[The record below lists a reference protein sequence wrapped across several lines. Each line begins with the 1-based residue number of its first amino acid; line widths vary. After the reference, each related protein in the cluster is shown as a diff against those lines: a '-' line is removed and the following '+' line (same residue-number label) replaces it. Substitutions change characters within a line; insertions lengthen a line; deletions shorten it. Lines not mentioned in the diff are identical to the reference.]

1 MLKQIEGSHAVAHVV
16 AQCRPNVISA
26 YPITPQTHIVEG
38 LADIVG
44 AGQLDAEFV
53 NVESEFSAA
62 SVVLGA
68 SAAGARAYTATSSQG
83 LLLMSEVIYCIA
95 GMRLPIVMTC
105 ANRAISAPLSI
116 WNDHQDSMAVRDA
129 GWIQLHAED
138 NQEASDLHI
147 QAFKIAERTFLPVM
161 VCMDGFILTHAYE
174 PVDLPE
180 QKEVDDFL
188 PTFKPRH
195 IVDPRWPRGI
205 GLFADPRFYM
215 ETRYILHRALEKS
228 EETIKEVSSEFAK
241 AFGRESGGFIKT
253 YKLEEADVVVVSMGS
268 VVGTIKE
275 LIDQLEEEGKKVGL
289 KKVGL
294 LQICSYRPFPREEVY
309 RALKDKMNIVVL
321 EKCISLGRGGILAS
335 DVRWSFP
342 RAEKKDRDI
351 SSFVAGLGGRNI
363 SIDDLRYMVEK
374 VGKEPVE
381 FEFLGLRTEL
391 IAERDM

>member
-16 AQCRPNVISA
+16 AQCRPHVISA
-26 YPITPQTHIVEG
+26 YPITPQTHIVEE

-95 GMRLPIVMTC
+95 GMRLPIVLTC

-116 WNDHQDSMAVRDA
+116 WNDQQDSMAVRDA

-147 QAFKIAERTFLPVM
+147 QAFKIAEQTFLPVM

-174 PVDLPE
+174 PVDIPE

-188 PTFKPRH
+188 PAFKPKH

-228 EETIKEVSSEFAK
+228 EDTIKEVSSEFAK
-241 AFGRESGGFIKT
+241 AFGRASGGFIKT
-253 YKLEEADVVVVSMGS
+253 YKLEEAEVVVISMGS

-275 LIDQLEEEGKKVGL
+275 LIDQLEEKG

-294 LQICSYRPFPREEVY
+294 LQICSYRPFPRKEVY
-309 RALKDKMNIVVL
+309 NALKDKMNIVVL

-335 DVRWSFP
+335 DIRWSFP
-342 RAEKKDRDI
+342 RAEKKDRNI

-374 VGKEPVE
+374 VEKEPVE
-381 FEFLGLRTEL
+381 FEFLGLREEL
-391 IAERDM
+391 IAEKDM

>member
-1 MLKQIEGSHAVAHVV
+1 MLKQIEGSHAVDHVV

-83 LLLMSEVIYCIA
+83 VLLMSEVIYCIA
-95 GMRLPIVMTC
+95 GMRLPIVLTC

-116 WNDHQDSMAVRDA
+116 WNDQQDSMAVRDA
-129 GWIQLHAED
+129 GWIQLYAED

-147 QAFKIAERTFLPVM
+147 QAFKIAEQTFLPVM

-215 ETRYILHRALEKS
+215 ESRYILHRALEKS

-289 KKVGL
+289 
-294 LQICSYRPFPREEVY
+294 LQICSYRPFPRHEVY

-335 DVRWSFP
+335 DIRWSFP

-391 IAERDM
+391 IAEKEM

>member
-1 MLKQIEGSHAVAHVV
+1 MLKQIEGSYAVADMV
-16 AQCRPNVISA
+16 ALCRPNVISA

-38 LADIVG
+38 LASIVG
-44 AGQLDAEFV
+44 EGQLDAEFV

-68 SAAGARAYTATSSQG
+68 SAAGARAYTATTSQG

-95 GMRLPIVMTC
+95 GMRLPIVLTC
-105 ANRAISAPLSI
+105 TNRAISAPLSI
-116 WNDHQDSMAVRDA
+116 WNDQQDSMAVRDA

-138 NQEASDLHI
+138 NQEAADLHM
-147 QAFKIAERTFLPVM
+147 QAFKIAEQTFLPVM
-161 VCMDGFILTHAYE
+161 VCMDGFILTHAFE
-174 PVDLPE
+174 PVDVPE

-188 PTFKPRH
+188 PPFKPRH

-241 AFGRESGGFIKT
+241 VFGRESGGFIKT
-253 YKLEEADVVVVSMGS
+253 YKLEDADVVIISMGS
-268 VVGTIKE
+268 VVGTIKD
-275 LIDQLEEEGKKVGL
+275 LIDRLEEEG

-294 LQICSYRPFPREEVY
+294 LQICSYRPFPRNEIY

-335 DVRWSFP
+335 DIRWSFP
-342 RAEKKDRDI
+342 RAEKRDRNI

-374 VGKEPVE
+374 VEKEPVE
-381 FEFLGLRTEL
+381 LEFLGLNKEL

>member
-1 MLKQIEGSHAVAHVV
+1 MLKQIEGSHAVARVV
-16 AQCRPNVISA
+16 SQCRPNVVSA
-26 YPITPQTHIVEG
+26 YPITPQTHIVEE
-38 LADIVG
+38 LANLVG
-44 AGQLDAEFV
+44 TGELKAEFV

-68 SAAGARAYTATSSQG
+68 SAAGARAYTATTSQG

-95 GMRLPIVMTC
+95 GMRLPIVLTC

-116 WNDHQDSMAVRDA
+116 WNDQQDSMAVRDA

-138 NQEASDLHI
+138 NQEAADLHI
-147 QAFKIAERTFLPVM
+147 QAFKIAEQTFLPTM

-174 PVDLPE
+174 PVDIPE

-188 PTFKPRH
+188 PAFKPKH

-228 EETIKEVSSEFAK
+228 QQTIKEVSSEFAEV
-241 AFGRESGGFIKT
+241 FGRDSGGFIKT
-253 YKLEEADVVVVSMGS
+253 YKLEEAEIAIVSMGS
-268 VVGTIKE
+268 VVGTIKD
-275 LIDQLEEEGKKVGL
+275 LIDALEEEGR
-289 KKVGL
+289 KVGL
-294 LQICSYRPFPREEVY
+294 LQICSYRPFPRKEVY
-309 RALKDKMNIVVL
+309 NALKDKMNIVVL
-321 EKCISLGRGGILAS
+321 EKCVSLGRGGILAS

-342 RAEKKDRDI
+342 RAEKRDRNI

-363 SIDDLRYMVEK
+363 AVDDLRHMVGMVE
-374 VGKEPVE
+374 KEPVE
-381 FEFLGLRTEL
+381 FGFLGLRKEL

>member
-44 AGQLDAEFV
+44 AGQLDAEFI

-147 QAFKIAERTFLPVM
+147 QAFKIAEQTFLPVM

-289 KKVGL
+289 
-294 LQICSYRPFPREEVY
+294 LQICSYRPFPRNEVY

-374 VGKEPVE
+374 VEKEPVE

-391 IAERDM
+391 ISEKEM

>member
-26 YPITPQTHIVEG
+26 YPITPQTHIVEE

-83 LLLMSEVIYCIA
+83 VLLMSEVIYCIA

-116 WNDHQDSMAVRDA
+116 WNDQQDSMAVRDA

-138 NQEASDLHI
+138 NQEASDLHV

-161 VCMDGFILTHAYE
+161 VCMDGFILTHAFE
-174 PVDLPE
+174 PVDIPE

-241 AFGRESGGFIKT
+241 TFGRESGGFIKA
-253 YKLEEADVVVVSMGS
+253 YKLEEADVVVISMGS

-289 KKVGL
+289 
-294 LQICSYRPFPREEVY
+294 LQICSYRPFPRHEVY

-374 VGKEPVE
+374 VEKEPVE
-381 FEFLGLRTEL
+381 FEFLGLKEEL
-391 IAERDM
+391 IAEKDM

>member
-16 AQCRPNVISA
+16 AQCRPHVISA
-26 YPITPQTHIVEG
+26 YPITPQTHIVEE

-95 GMRLPIVMTC
+95 GMRLPIVLTC

-116 WNDHQDSMAVRDA
+116 WNDQQDSMAVRDA

-147 QAFKIAERTFLPVM
+147 QAFKIAEQTFLPVM

-174 PVDLPE
+174 PVDIPE

-188 PTFKPRH
+188 PAFKPRH

-228 EETIKEVSSEFAK
+228 EDTIKQVSSEFAK
-241 AFGRESGGFIKT
+241 AFGRQSGGFIKT
-253 YKLEEADVVVVSMGS
+253 YKLEEADVVVISMGS

-289 KKVGL
+289 
-294 LQICSYRPFPREEVY
+294 LQICSYRPFPRKEVY
-309 RALKDKMNIVVL
+309 NALKDKMNIVVL

-335 DVRWSFP
+335 DIRWSFP
-342 RAEKKDRDI
+342 RAEKKDRNI

-363 SIDDLRYMVEK
+363 SIENLRYMVEK
-374 VGKEPVE
+374 VEKEPVE
-381 FEFLGLRTEL
+381 FEFLGLREEL
-391 IAERDM
+391 IAEKDM

>member
-16 AQCRPNVISA
+16 AQCRPHVISA
-26 YPITPQTHIVEG
+26 YPITPQTHIVEE

-95 GMRLPIVMTC
+95 GMRLPIVLTC

-116 WNDHQDSMAVRDA
+116 WNDQQDSMAVRDA

-147 QAFKIAERTFLPVM
+147 QAFKIAEQTFLPVM

-174 PVDLPE
+174 PVDIPQ

-188 PTFKPRH
+188 PAFKPRH

-228 EETIKEVSSEFAK
+228 EDTIKEVSSEFAK

-253 YKLEEADVVVVSMGS
+253 YKLEEAEVVVISMGS

-275 LIDQLEEEGKKVGL
+275 LIDQLEEKG

-294 LQICSYRPFPREEVY
+294 LQICSYRPFPRKEIY
-309 RALKDKMNIVVL
+309 NALKDKMNIVVL

-335 DVRWSFP
+335 DIRWSFP
-342 RAEKKDRDI
+342 RAEKKDRNI

-374 VGKEPVE
+374 VEKEPVE
-381 FEFLGLRTEL
+381 FEFLGLREEL
-391 IAERDM
+391 IAEKDM

>member
-83 LLLMSEVIYCIA
+83 VLLMSEVIYCIA
-95 GMRLPIVMTC
+95 GMRLPIVLTC

-116 WNDHQDSMAVRDA
+116 WNDQQDSMAVRDA
-129 GWIQLHAED
+129 GWIQLYAED
-138 NQEASDLHI
+138 NQEASDLHV
-147 QAFKIAERTFLPVM
+147 QAFKIAEQTFLPVM

-215 ETRYILHRALEKS
+215 ESRYILHRALEKS

-275 LIDQLEEEGKKVGL
+275 LIDELEEEG

-294 LQICSYRPFPREEVY
+294 LQICSYRPFPRHEVY

-374 VGKEPVE
+374 VEKEPVE

-391 IAERDM
+391 IAEKEM

>member
-44 AGQLDAEFV
+44 AGQLDAEFI

-68 SAAGARAYTATSSQG
+68 SAAGARDYTATSSQG

-289 KKVGL
+289 
-294 LQICSYRPFPREEVY
+294 LQICSYRPFPRHEVY

-391 IAERDM
+391 IAEKEM

>member
-1 MLKQIEGSHAVAHVV
+1 MLKQIEGSYAVAQVV
-16 AQCRPNVISA
+16 AHCRPHVISA
-26 YPITPQTHIVEG
+26 YPITPQTPIVEG
-38 LADIVG
+38 LADLVG
-44 AGQLDAEFV
+44 EGQLQAEFV

-68 SAAGARAYTATSSQG
+68 SAAGARAYTATTSQG

-95 GMRLPIVMTC
+95 GMRLPIVLTC

-116 WNDHQDSMAVRDA
+116 WNDQQDSMAVRDA

-147 QAFKIAERTFLPVM
+147 QAFKIAEQTFLPTM
-161 VCMDGFILTHAYE
+161 VCMDGFILTHAFE
-174 PVDLPE
+174 PVDIPE

-188 PTFKPRH
+188 PPFKPRH

-228 EETIKEVSSEFAK
+228 EETIKEVSAEFAK
-241 AFGRESGGFIKT
+241 VFGRDSGGFFKT
-253 YKLEEADVVVVSMGS
+253 YKLEKADVAIVSMGS

-275 LIDQLEEEGKKVGL
+275 LIDRLEEEG

-294 LQICSYRPFPREEVY
+294 LQICSYRPFPRKEVY
-309 RALKDKMNIVVL
+309 RALKDKTNIVVL

-342 RAEKKDRDI
+342 RAEKKDRNI

-374 VGKEPVE
+374 VEKEPVE
-381 FEFLGLRTEL
+381 FEFLGLRKEL

>member
-16 AQCRPNVISA
+16 AQCRPHVISA
-26 YPITPQTHIVEG
+26 YPITPQTHIVEE

-68 SAAGARAYTATSSQG
+68 SAAGARAYTATSSHG

-95 GMRLPIVMTC
+95 GMRLPIVLTC

-116 WNDHQDSMAVRDA
+116 WNDQQDSMAVRDA

-147 QAFKIAERTFLPVM
+147 QAFKIAEQTFLPVM
-161 VCMDGFILTHAYE
+161 VCMDGFILTHAFE
-174 PVDLPE
+174 PVDIPE

-188 PTFKPRH
+188 PAFKPRH

-228 EETIKEVSSEFAK
+228 EDTIKEVSSDFAK

-253 YKLEEADVVVVSMGS
+253 YKLEEAEVVVISMGS

-275 LIDQLEEEGKKVGL
+275 LIDQLEEKG

-294 LQICSYRPFPREEVY
+294 LQICSYRPFPRHEVY

-335 DVRWSFP
+335 DIRWSFP
-342 RAEKKDRDI
+342 RAEKKDRNI
-351 SSFVAGLGGRNI
+351 SSFVAGLGGLNI

-374 VGKEPVE
+374 VEKEPVE
-381 FEFLGLRTEL
+381 FEFLGLREEL
-391 IAERDM
+391 IAEKDM

>member
-1 MLKQIEGSHAVAHVV
+1 MLKQIEGSYAVADVV
-16 AQCRPNVISA
+16 ALCRPNVISA

-38 LADIVG
+38 LATIVG
-44 AGQLDAEFV
+44 EGQLDAEFV

-68 SAAGARAYTATSSQG
+68 SAAGARAYTATTSQG

-95 GMRLPIVMTC
+95 GMRLPIVLTC

-116 WNDHQDSMAVRDA
+116 WNDQQDSMAVRDA
-129 GWIQLHAED
+129 GWVQLHAED

-188 PTFKPRH
+188 PNFKPRH

-241 AFGRESGGFIKT
+241 VFGRESGGFIKA
-253 YKLEEADVVVVSMGS
+253 YKLEDADVAIVSMGS

-289 KKVGL
+289 
-294 LQICSYRPFPREEVY
+294 LQICSYRPFPRNEVY

-342 RAEKKDRDI
+342 RAEKKDRNI

-363 SIDDLRYMVEK
+363 STDHLRYMVEK
-374 VGKEPVE
+374 VEKEPVE
-381 FEFLGLRTEL
+381 CEFLGLRKEL

>member
-68 SAAGARAYTATSSQG
+68 SAAGARAYTATTSQG

-95 GMRLPIVMTC
+95 GMRLPIVLTC

-116 WNDHQDSMAVRDA
+116 WNDQQDSMAVRDA

-147 QAFKIAERTFLPVM
+147 QAFKIAEKTFLPVM

-174 PVDLPE
+174 PVDIPE

-188 PTFKPRH
+188 PTFKPKH

-289 KKVGL
+289 
-294 LQICSYRPFPREEVY
+294 LQICSYRPFPRKEVY
-309 RALKDKMNIVVL
+309 SALKDKMNIVVL

-342 RAEKKDRDI
+342 RAEKKDRNI

-363 SIDDLRYMVEK
+363 SIDGLQYMVEK
-374 VGKEPVE
+374 VEKEPVE
-381 FEFLGLRTEL
+381 FEFLGLREEL
-391 IAERDM
+391 IAEKDM

>member
-44 AGQLDAEFV
+44 AGQLDAEFI

-289 KKVGL
+289 
-294 LQICSYRPFPREEVY
+294 LQICSYRPFPRHEVY

-374 VGKEPVE
+374 VEKEPVE

-391 IAERDM
+391 IAEKEM

>member
-1 MLKQIEGSHAVAHVV
+1 MLKQIEGSYAVAHVV

-147 QAFKIAERTFLPVM
+147 QAFKIAEQTFLPVM

-268 VVGTIKE
+268 VVGTIKD
-275 LIDQLEEEGKKVGL
+275 LIDQLEEEG

-294 LQICSYRPFPREEVY
+294 LQICSYRPFPRKEVY

-374 VGKEPVE
+374 VEKEPVE
-381 FEFLGLRTEL
+381 FEFLGLNTEL

>member
-83 LLLMSEVIYCIA
+83 VLLMSEVIYCIA
-95 GMRLPIVMTC
+95 GMRLPIVLTC

-116 WNDHQDSMAVRDA
+116 WNDQQDSMAVRDA
-129 GWIQLHAED
+129 GWIQLYAED

-147 QAFKIAERTFLPVM
+147 QAFKIAEQTFLPVM

-215 ETRYILHRALEKS
+215 EARYILHRALEKS

-275 LIDQLEEEGKKVGL
+275 LIDELEEEG

-294 LQICSYRPFPREEVY
+294 LQICSYRPFPRHEVY

-335 DVRWSFP
+335 DIRWSFP

-391 IAERDM
+391 IAEKEM

>member
-44 AGQLDAEFV
+44 AGQLDAEFI

-174 PVDLPE
+174 QVDLPE

-289 KKVGL
+289 
-294 LQICSYRPFPREEVY
+294 LQICSYRPFPRHEVY

-391 IAERDM
+391 IAEKEM

>member
-116 WNDHQDSMAVRDA
+116 WNDQQDSMAVRDA

-147 QAFKIAERTFLPVM
+147 QAFKIAEQTFLPVM

-174 PVDLPE
+174 PVDIPE

-188 PTFKPRH
+188 PAFKPRH

-205 GLFADPRFYM
+205 GLFADPRFYL

-228 EETIKEVSSEFAK
+228 EETIKEVSSEFTK
-241 AFGRESGGFIKT
+241 AFGRESGGFIKS
-253 YKLEEADVVVVSMGS
+253 YKLKEADVVVISMGS

-289 KKVGL
+289 
-294 LQICSYRPFPREEVY
+294 LQICSYRPFPRKEVY

-374 VGKEPVE
+374 VEKEPVE
-381 FEFLGLRTEL
+381 FEFLGLKEEL
-391 IAERDM
+391 IAEKDM

>member
-1 MLKQIEGSHAVAHVV
+1 MLKQIEGSHAVARVV

-26 YPITPQTHIVEG
+26 YPITPQTHIVEE
-38 LADIVG
+38 LATIVG
-44 AGQLDAEFV
+44 KGELDAEFV

-68 SAAGARAYTATSSQG
+68 SAAGARAYTATTSQG

-95 GMRLPIVMTC
+95 GMRLPIVLTC

-116 WNDHQDSMAVRDA
+116 WNDQQDSMAVRDA

-147 QAFKIAERTFLPVM
+147 QAFKIAEQTFLPTM

-174 PVDLPE
+174 PVDIPE

-188 PTFKPRH
+188 PPFKPKH
-195 IVDPRWPRGI
+195 IVDPRWPRGL

-228 EETIKEVSSEFAK
+228 QETIKQVSSDFART
-241 AFGRESGGFIKT
+241 FGRESGGFIKT
-253 YKLEEADVVVVSMGS
+253 YKLEDADLAIVSMGS

-275 LIDQLEEEGKKVGL
+275 LIDRLEEEG

-294 LQICSYRPFPREEVY
+294 LQICSYRPFPRYEVY
-309 RALKDKMNIVVL
+309 NALKDKMNIVVL

-335 DVRWSFP
+335 DTRWSFP
-342 RAEKKDRDI
+342 RAEKKDRNI

-363 SIDDLRYMVEK
+363 PVDDLRYMVEK
-374 VGKEPVE
+374 VEKEPVE
-381 FEFLGLRTEL
+381 FEFLGLKKEL

>member
-44 AGQLDAEFV
+44 AGQLDAEFI

-138 NQEASDLHI
+138 NQEASDLHV

-275 LIDQLEEEGKKVGL
+275 LIDELEEEG

-294 LQICSYRPFPREEVY
+294 LQICSYRPFPRHEVY

-391 IAERDM
+391 IAEKEM

>member
-26 YPITPQTHIVEG
+26 YPITPQTHIVEE

-83 LLLMSEVIYCIA
+83 LLLMSEVVYCIA
-95 GMRLPIVMTC
+95 GMRLPIVLTC

-116 WNDHQDSMAVRDA
+116 WNDQQDSMAVRDA

-147 QAFKIAERTFLPVM
+147 QAFKIAEQTFLPVM

-174 PVDLPE
+174 PVDIPE

-188 PTFKPRH
+188 PAFKPKH

-253 YKLEEADVVVVSMGS
+253 YKLEEAEVVVVSMGS

-289 KKVGL
+289 
-294 LQICSYRPFPREEVY
+294 LQICSYRPFPRKEIY
-309 RALKDKMNIVVL
+309 TALRDKMNIVVL
-321 EKCISLGRGGILAS
+321 EKCISLGRGGIMAS

-342 RAEKKDRDI
+342 RAEKKDRNI

-363 SIDDLRYMVEK
+363 AIDNLRYMVEK
-374 VGKEPVE
+374 VEKEPVE
-381 FEFLGLRTEL
+381 FEFLGLREEL

>member
-1 MLKQIEGSHAVAHVV
+1 MLKQIEGSYAVAQVV
-16 AQCRPNVISA
+16 AHCRPHVISA

-38 LADIVG
+38 LADLVG
-44 AGQLDAEFV
+44 EGQLQAEFV

-68 SAAGARAYTATSSQG
+68 SAAGARAYTATTSQG
-83 LLLMSEVIYCIA
+83 LMLMAEVIYCIA
-95 GMRLPIVMTC
+95 GMRLPIVLTC

-116 WNDHQDSMAVRDA
+116 WNDQQDSMAVRDA

-147 QAFKIAERTFLPVM
+147 QAFKIAEQTFLPVM
-161 VCMDGFILTHAYE
+161 VCMDGFILTHAFE
-174 PVDLPE
+174 PVDIPE

-188 PTFKPRH
+188 PPFKPKH
-195 IVDPRWPRGI
+195 IVDPRWPRAL

-228 EETIKEVSSEFAK
+228 EETIKEVSADFAK
-241 AFGRESGGFIKT
+241 VFGRDSGGFIKT
-253 YKLEEADVVVVSMGS
+253 YKLEEADVAIVSMGS

-289 KKVGL
+289 
-294 LQICSYRPFPREEVY
+294 LQICSYRPFPRKEVY

-342 RAEKKDRDI
+342 RAEKRDRNI

-363 SIDDLRYMVEK
+363 SIDDLRYMVEQ
-374 VGKEPVE
+374 VEREPVE
-381 FEFLGLRTEL
+381 FEFLGLRKEL